1 VRSVDWKRIKERFF
15 SDPTKVLALSGGGA
29 RGMAHIGVLQHL
41 DHLSL
46 RPDLVT
52 GTSMGAVVGAW
63 YCLFGS
69 AGGLVERAYDL
80 FESDLFAKL
89 DLDELK
95 ADKEGARDS
104 FEEFSRKTKALF
116 MLSKMVRRM
125 SIVEEGFMERVVQG
139 LYGQATFADLEIP
152 FVAVA
157 TDLYSGED
165 VALTEGSLARAVQAS
180 ASIPGVFPPVAW
192 EDMLLVDGFITKNV
206 PVPEPGEPPLKA
218 DVIAV
223 DVQRGLE
230 SSGPWENGIE
240 VVSRAEWIMQIQ
252 LNRWYLEQ
260 ADLVLVPDVREVH
273 WADFGRIDQL
283 VEAGRMA
290 VVEREEEVVKL
301 FG

>member
-1 VRSVDWKRIKERFF
+1 MNWKRFKERFF

-29 RGMAHIGVLQHL
+29 RGMAHIGILEHL
-41 DHLSL
+41 DAISIE
-46 RPDLVT
+46 PDLVT

-63 YCLFGS
+63 YCLNGS
-69 AGGLVERAYDL
+69 AGGLAERAHDL
-80 FESDLFAKL
+80 FESELFEKL
-89 DLDELK
+89 DLDELI
-95 ADKEGARDS
+95 ADQERARDS
-104 FEEFSRKTKALF
+104 FEEFSRKTKVLF
-116 MLSKMVRRM
+116 TLSKMVRRM
-125 SIVEEGFMERVVQG
+125 SIVDGEFMERVVRG
-139 LYGQATFADLEIP
+139 LFGSASFADLKIP

-165 VALTEGSLARAVQAS
+165 VALESGSLATAVQAS
-180 ASIPGVFPPVAW
+180 AAIPGVFPPVAR
-192 EDMLLVDGFITKNV
+192 DGMLLVDGYITKNV
-206 PVPEPGEPPLKA
+206 PVPEPGEPPIRA

-230 SSGPWENGIE
+230 SHGPWENGIE

-260 ADLVLVPDVREVH
+260 ADLVLVPNVRDVH

-283 VEAGRMA
+283 IEAGRAAA
-290 VVEREEEVVKL
+290 VEKEEEIVRL